1 MLQGTGS
8 DVGKSLIVAAL
19 CRIARRRGISV
30 APFKPQNM
38 SNNAAACAGGE
49 IGRAQAVQAQAAGLA
64 PDVDFNPVLLKPETD
79 RRAQVVVQGR
89 VMNSMDAADYMA
101 RRGSRMQ
108 AVLESFERLV
118 NAYELIVVEGAGSPA
133 EINLRAGDIAN
144 MGFARE
150 VHIPVCLIG
159 DIDKG
164 GVIASLVGTQAVL
177 APEDAALIRGFLVNK
192 FRGDPRLFDAG
203 VAAIESRTGWPC
215 FGVIP
220 WLAGAASLPAEDAVV
235 LGEGHDPGDG
245 SGPADKTVPSD
256 GSDPSDGSMP
266 TGAGAIRVDD
276 SNAAGSGAYGA
287 GDRLRIV
294 APMLSRL
301 ANFDDADPL
310 RVEPGVDFRWVP
322 PGQPLPRDADVVILF
337 GTKSTLGDLAFMRD
351 QGWDHDVLAHARG
364 GGRVLGL
371 CGGYQMLGAG
381 IVDPDGA
388 DGPPGEAPG
397 LGLLDVCTEMTGP
410 KTVRPVQGRCLAT
423 ELPVTGYEIHV
434 GLTTGAD
441 CARPLFDL
449 DGRADGARSIDGLIE
464 GSYVHGVFGN
474 DEFRRAWLLRAGASG
489 SSHLDYTAAVE
500 QAIDRVADGV
510 GQAVDIEALL
520 GCAAPPSGLP
530 DAAP

>member
-8 DVGKSLIVAAL
+8 DVGKSLIVTAL
-19 CRIARRRGISV
+19 CRIARRRGIRV

-64 PDVDFNPVLLKPETD
+64 PEVDFNPVLLKPETD
-79 RRAQVVVQGR
+79 RRAQVVVQGK
-89 VMNSMDAADYMA
+89 VVNSMDAADYMA
-101 RRGSRMQ
+101 RRGTRMQ
-108 AVLESFERLV
+108 AVLQSFERLV

-192 FRGDPRLFDAG
+192 FRGDPRLFDTG

-220 WLAGAASLPAEDAVV
+220 WLRGAASLPAEDAVV
-235 LGEGHDPGDG
+235 LGEGHG
-245 SGPADKTVPSD
+245 PSD
-256 GSDPSDGSMP
+256 GSTLAGVGASKLNYSNS
-266 TGAGAIRVDD
+266 TGAGARET
-276 SNAAGSGAYGA
+276 

-310 RVEPGVDFRWVP
+310 RLEPGVDFRWVP

-351 QGWDHDVLAHARG
+351 QGWDHDILAHARG

-410 KTVRPVQGRCLAT
+410 KTVRPVQGRCLTT

-434 GLTTGAD
+434 GLTTGGD

-474 DEFRRAWLLRAGASG
+474 DDFRRAWLRRAGGGG
-489 SSHLDYTAAVE
+489 SNLDYTAAVE

-510 GQAVDIEALL
+510 DRAVDIEALL
-520 GCAAPPSGLP
+520 DCAAPPSGLP
-530 DAAP
+530 SAVS

>member
-8 DVGKSLIVAAL
+8 DVGKSLIVTAL
-19 CRIARRRGISV
+19 CRIARRCGIRV

-64 PDVDFNPVLLKPETD
+64 PEVDFNPVLLKPETD
-79 RRAQVVVQGR
+79 RRAQVVVQGK
-89 VMNSMDAADYMA
+89 VVNSMDAADYMA
-101 RRGSRMQ
+101 RRGARMQ

-150 VHIPVCLIG
+150 VHVPVCLIG

-177 APEDAALIRGFLVNK
+177 APEDAALIRGFLINK

-235 LGEGHDPGDG
+235 LGEGHGPTDGGD
-245 SGPADKTVPSD
+245 T
-256 GSDPSDGSMP
+256 
-266 TGAGAIRVDD
+266 
-276 SNAAGSGAYGA
+276 

-310 RVEPGVDFRWVP
+310 RLEPGVDFRWVP

-337 GTKSTLGDLAFMRD
+337 GTKSTLGDLAFMHD

-397 LGLLDVCTEMTGP
+397 LGLLDVRTEMTGP
-410 KTVRPVQGRCLAT
+410 KTVRPVQGRCLT
-423 ELPVTGYEIHV
+423 TGLPVTGYEIHV
-434 GLTTGAD
+434 GLTTGDD

-474 DEFRRAWLLRAGASG
+474 DEFRRAWLRRAGVGG
-489 SSHLDYTAAVE
+489 SNLDYAAAVE

-510 GQAVDIEALL
+510 DRAVDFEALL
-520 GCAAPPSGLP
+520 DCAAPPTGLRTKYFE
-530 DAAP
+530 

>member
-8 DVGKSLIVAAL
+8 DVGKSLIVTAL
-19 CRIARRRGISV
+19 CRIARRRGIRV

-64 PDVDFNPVLLKPETD
+64 PEVDFNPVLLKPETD
-79 RRAQVVVQGR
+79 RRAQVVVQGK
-89 VMNSMDAADYMA
+89 VVNSMDAADYMA
-101 RRGSRMQ
+101 RRGTRMQ
-108 AVLESFERLV
+108 AVLQSFERLV

-192 FRGDPRLFDAG
+192 FRGDPRLFDTG

-220 WLAGAASLPAEDAVV
+220 WLRGAASLPAEDAVV
-235 LGEGHDPGDG
+235 LGEGHG
-245 SGPADKTVPSD
+245 PSD
-256 GSDPSDGSMP
+256 GSTLAGVGASKFNYSNS
-266 TGAGAIRVDD
+266 TGAGARET
-276 SNAAGSGAYGA
+276 

-310 RVEPGVDFRWVP
+310 RLEPGVDFRWVP

-351 QGWDHDVLAHARG
+351 QGWDHDILAHARG

-410 KTVRPVQGRCLAT
+410 KTVRPVQGRCLTT

-434 GLTTGAD
+434 GLTTGGD

-474 DEFRRAWLLRAGASG
+474 DGFRRAWLRRAGGGG
-489 SSHLDYTAAVE
+489 SNLDYTAAVE

-510 GQAVDIEALL
+510 DRAVDVEALL
-520 GCAAPPSGLP
+520 DCAAPPSGLAKAVP
-530 DAAP
+530 